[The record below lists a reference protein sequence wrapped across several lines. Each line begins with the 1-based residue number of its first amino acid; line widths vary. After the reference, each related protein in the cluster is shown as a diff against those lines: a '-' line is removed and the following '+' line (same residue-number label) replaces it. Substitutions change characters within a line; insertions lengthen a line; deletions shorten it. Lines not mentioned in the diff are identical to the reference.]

1 MTYRLFFEERALK
14 ELAKIDKPFR
24 LRIKEKLL
32 ALAAD
37 YERFK
42 GSLKRLKGKDF
53 GEYERLR
60 VGDYRVIFR
69 REAERLII
77 VVVRIGH
84 RKEVY

>member
-1 MTYRLFFEERALK
+1 MAYRLFFEERALK

-37 YERFK
+37 YERF
-42 GSLKRLKGKDF
+42 KGKDF